1 MVGFERRL
9 AAMERDGQLMAR
21 KGVLLLATKLDF
33 VAGKVLGHRDG
44 FGFLLRDDGGPDLF
58 LSPREMLKVL
68 HGDRVLVKPGG
79 EYRGKPEGTIVEVI
93 ERRTNKLV
101 GRFLHEH
108 GLSIVVP
115 EDQRIKHDI
124 LIPPS
129 DTSGAQHGQVVSVE
143 IMAQPTR
150 HTQPLGRVSEVLG
163 EIDDPGMEIEIAVRK
178 FDVPVEFSEAARK
191 QAARLPDVVRKSD
204 LKDRVDLRDVPL
216 ITIDGED
223 ARDFDDAVYCEPVE
237 LGTGQRKRPG
247 WRLLV
252 AIADVS
258 HYVRPG
264 DALDDDALERGT
276 SVYFPRRVIP
286 MLPESLSNGLCS
298 LNPGWT
304 AWCWSATWSSR
315 PAAPR
320 PARSP
325 PTSSTTRSCTRMP
338 APPPTS
344 GPRCNSPA
352 GRPRMP
358 CARSC
363 RRCSTCTSFT
373 SCWRRAA
380 KRGAIDFDT
389 VETKIVCNELGRI
402 EQIAP
407 SVRTTRTS

>member
-9 AAMERDGQLMAR
+9 AAMERDGQLMPNR

-129 DTSGAQHGQVVSVE
+129 DTNGAQHGQVVSVE

-298 LNPGWT
+298 LNPEVDRLVLV
-304 AWCWSATWSSR
+304 CDMVI
-315 PAAPR
+315 PASGAG

-338 APPPTS
+338 APPTPTS

-380 KRGAIDFDT
+380 
-389 VETKIVCNELGRI
+389 ETRRHRFRHGRD
-402 EQIAP
+402 QDRLQRAGP
-407 SVRTTRTS
+407 H

>member
-1 MVGFERRL
+1 MGVEREATMVGFERRL
-9 AAMERDGQLMAR
+9 AAMERDGQLMPNR

-129 DTSGAQHGQVVSVE
+129 DTNGAQHGQVVSVE

-237 LGTGQRKRPG
+237 LGTGQRA
-247 WRLLV
+247 RL
-252 AIADVS
+252 A
-258 HYVRPG
+258 
-264 DALDDDALERGT
+264 
-276 SVYFPRRVIP
+276 
-286 MLPESLSNGLCS
+286 
-298 LNPGWT
+298 
-304 AWCWSATWSSR
+304 
-315 PAAPR
+315 
-320 PARSP
+320 
-325 PTSSTTRSCTRMP
+325 
-338 APPPTS
+338 
-344 GPRCNSPA
+344 PA
-352 GRPRMP
+352 GGDRRRQPLRA
-358 CARSC
+358 AR
-363 RRCSTCTSFT
+363 
-373 SCWRRAA
+373 RRA
-380 KRGAIDFDT
+380 
-389 VETKIVCNELGRI
+389 GR
-402 EQIAP
+402 
-407 SVRTTRTS
+407 